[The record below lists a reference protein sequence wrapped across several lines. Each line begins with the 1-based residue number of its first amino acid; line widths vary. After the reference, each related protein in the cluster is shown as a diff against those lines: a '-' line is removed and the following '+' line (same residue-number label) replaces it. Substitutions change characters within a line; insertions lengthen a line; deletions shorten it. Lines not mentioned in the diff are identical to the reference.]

1 MNKYKLAAIP
11 LLIATIIMMASS
23 VLPHHH
29 HGVFICFNETH
40 CEEQEAGKTCQH
52 NHRSNSC
59 EKECGIKQLFETD
72 IIKEHHHKC
81 SSYPEWAPDQLFLPL
96 CIIAEENNIALLPGD
111 SRILLPTPYRER
123 LHPITWSVISTG
135 RAPPTAIA

>member
-40 CEEQEAGKTCQH
+40 REEQEAGKTCQH

-59 EKECGIKQLFETD
+59 EKECEVKQLFEID

-81 SSYPEWAPDQLFLPL
+81 SSYPEWTPDQQFLPL
-96 CIIAEENNIALLPGD
+96 CIIARENNIAQLPGN
-111 SRILLPTPYRER
+111 SRTLSPTPYREH
-123 LHPITWSVISTG
+123 LHPITWSVVSAG